1 MSPFTFRYQF
11 SRLFASVPWMAFML
25 LGSYAWMK
33 TQPAHAQAITIQGQ
47 VSMNL
52 SGVTIPLPM
61 QPVVIS
67 LGNTTTGTTM
77 TDSTGFYSFST
88 IFPPFSPN
96 SSILVSTSCPNGG
109 SVSNSQSFNPAIST
123 YTMPLTCGA
132 GGGGTTNTMVL
143 VNGAL
148 IWGSSPAPAGQFI
161 QFYLAGSLSPVGST
175 TTGLNGIINDT
186 LNLNLGS
193 GGSGLLIAVAPCN
206 GGSVVR
212 DSAMVSTSSPLALFQ
227 LLCSA
232 TPGNTITV
240 QGSVSSSAGL
250 PMVAIP
256 VRIFMANTV
265 TLTAYTD
272 SAGFYQATFAAPS
285 AFPGS
290 VITVSALCGG
300 PTGPGTPAT
309 GTATYVQG
317 TTSYTVNLSCGAGSA
332 RVLTVSGFYLD
343 PSGNALAGQSVQLYH
358 NQFNTPLRTLI
369 TSVGGFFTDTLTTS
383 LPNGFVY
390 AQSSCGTVTTPARD
404 TAYYTGSS
412 TVVNLQLQCSPPAGQ
427 HRVAGMITGFT
438 SANPMNF
445 DTLSLVV
452 IRIIPVGQGQVGGWT
467 TVDTVYLLDS
477 AGSAYFNL
485 MLPTGRYSLLATLL
499 TGNASQYAPT
509 YFGDTTTWTLADSF
523 NLPGNAIS
531 FLVIDLC
538 ANQGGSGGGT
548 VGGGVGGNLPR
559 LSGPLQ
565 GIQVQLINANGMTPI
580 SHRRSVT
587 TGPTGSFVF
596 SNVPFGSYLLRCEHP
611 GMHSTMVPITLSA
624 TSPTHSSTTFNAGSN
639 GFTVSTS
646 SVQDLSLSRFQAYP
660 NPVSKGGVITVQFQA
675 DLLAGET
682 RQGPNSDRSLLGS
695 LSVVIRDLKGKIA
708 WRQEIGHPYGG
719 PDPGF
724 LSNFDLDLS
733 PSGIEPGIYTLEVR
747 DSRGILNCFRL
758 VVGP

>member
-1 MSPFTFRYQF
+1 MFTLPLRYRL
-11 SRLFASVPWMAFML
+11 SRLFASARWIALML
-25 LGSYAWMK
+25 FGTFSLVK
-33 TQPAHAQAITIQGQ
+33 IQPALAQAITVQGQ

-67 LGNTTTGTTM
+67 LGNTTTATTM
-77 TDSTGFYSFST
+77 TDSTGFYSISSV
-88 IFPPFSPN
+88 FPPFSPN
-96 SSILVSTSCPNGG
+96 SSILVSTNCPNGG
-109 SVSNSQSFNPAIST
+109 SVSNTQSFNPAIST
-123 YTMPLTCGA
+123 YNVPLTCGG
-132 GGGGTTNTMVL
+132 GGGGTVA
-143 VNGAL
+143 VSINGAL
-148 IWGSSPAPAGQFI
+148 IWPTGPAPAGQLV
-161 QFYLAGSLSPVGST
+161 QFYLPGGFNPVGSA
-175 TTGLNGIINDT
+175 TTGPNGFFQDT
-186 LNLNLGS
+186 LMLTLNPGAPS
-193 GGSGLLIAVAPCN
+193 TLIASASCGN
-206 GGSVVR
+206 GTAVR
-212 DSAMVSTSSPLALFQ
+212 DTAAFSLSAPVALFQ
-227 LLCSA
+227 LVCASS
-232 TPGNTITV
+232 PGSNITV
-240 QGSVSSSAGL
+240 QGSVLSSAGL

-317 TTSYTVNLSCGAGSA
+317 TTGYTVNLSCGAGSA
-332 RVLTVSGFYLD
+332 RVLTVSGIYLD

-369 TSVGGFFTDTLTTS
+369 TSAGGFFTDTLTTS
-383 LPNGFVY
+383 LPSGFVY

-404 TAYYTGSS
+404 TAYYTASS

-509 YFGDTTTWTLADSF
+509 YFGDTTTWTQADSF

-548 VGGGVGGNLPR
+548 VGGGVAGNLPR

-587 TGPTGSFVF
+587 TGPTGSFMF

-611 GMHSTMVPITLSA
+611 GMHSTMVPVVLSA

-660 NPVSKGGVITVQFQA
+660 NPVSKSGVITVQFQA

-682 RQGPNSDRSLLGS
+682 RQAPNSDRSLLGS
-695 LSVVIRDLKGKIA
+695 LSVVIRDLRGKIA
-708 WRQEIGHPYGG
+708 WRQEMGHPYGG
-719 PDPGF
+719 SDPGF
-724 LSNFDLDLS
+724 LSNFALDLS
-733 PSGIEPGIYTLEVR
+733 PSGIEPGIYTLEVQ